1 MTTQLSEDYLL
12 FQDSSKSDEERIN
25 AFIRYNEQDI
35 IRYQKQQEFW
45 EIRGGAV
52 AEIMIEF
59 FTKSIESSL
68 RAIERAKKYDK

>member
-12 FQDSSKSDEERIN
+12 FLNQSKSDAVRLA

-35 IRYQKQQEFW
+35 LTDQEQLAYW
-45 EIRGGAV
+45 KPKKNA
-52 AEIMIEF
+52 ASEIMVEF

>member
-12 FQDSSKSDEERIN
+12 FLNQSKSDAVRLA

-35 IRYQKQQEFW
+35 LTDREQLAIW
-45 EIRGGAV
+45 EPKKNAV
-52 AEIMIEF
+52 SEIMVEF